1 MDAQQIDQLLKKKA
15 GRARAVRIV
24 LYSVV
29 AVLCVAILGGIVT
42 GAYYAGSWV
51 VDRLGENPVETQAT
65 DPIETDPTETK
76 PPETDPTETNPPET
90 DPTET
95 NPVETDPTETEPSET
110 TPTQP
115 GEITHTLQLVWFE
128 DGVERPWKVGITVLH
143 NRKQVKAFNLLQAN
157 GWRCEW
163 TDTYHASEL
172 TLCGEFLAGMSGV
185 VSVSGEN
192 FVLTVIL
199 DDSPDTQPTKPVQ
212 TNPTAPLDSTLP
224 PTGLNMWP
232 AAVLL
237 AMGAA
242 LVVLGLW
249 IHRRKKR

>member
-65 DPIETDPTETK
+65 DPIETDPIETK
-76 PPETDPTETNPPET
+76 PPETDPTETKPPET

-185 VSVSGEN
+185 VSVNGEN
-192 FVLTVIL
+192 FILSVIL
-199 DDSPDTQPTKPVQ
+199 TDSPDTQPTKPVQ
-212 TNPTAPLDSTLP
+212 TNPTFPLDSTLP